1 MAQPPLA
8 PLRQAARM
16 ERMAATAIP
25 GTTAAITTNTAA
37 MYARNIPIRDTI
49 NSGALCDGGFVPP
62 SFS

>member
-1 MAQPPLA
+1 ME
-8 PLRQAARM
+8 RT

-49 NSGALCDGGFVPP
+49 NNTDALCDGGFVPP
-62 SFS
+62 SPVS